1 MDAALLFIAA
11 AGQGACLAVLADAD
25 ADAGLIAYEMIVLVK
40 RLGQHMV
47 ANPRSPVGETG
58 TG

>member
-1 MDAALLFIAA
+1 
-11 AGQGACLAVLADAD
+11 
-25 ADAGLIAYEMIVLVK
+25 VLVK